1 MDPATVQALRDT
13 KQLLDDGIIT
23 EADFEAK
30 KAELLGLPARHSSND
45 FALSRP
51 IGAAVQEELG
61 QPVQSVLGQH
71 PAASMEQ
78 ELLPEESQLG
88 QPVQSILGQHPA
100 ASTEQEFLPEE
111 SMAPE
116 GEAPAGEVPPPV
128 GEIVA
133 VQPGAEEPPS
143 IEAWQHPERAALEAL
158 RTFFT
163 KLASLDGDG
172 STITKAEFAACC
184 ANPELG
190 PQISNQD
197 AVFDCARPAWK

>member
-1 MDPATVQALRDT
+1 MDPATVQALRDM

-30 KAELLGLPARHSSND
+30 KAELLGLPARHSNND

-51 IGAAVQEELG
+51 IGAAVQEQLG

-143 IEAWQHPERAALEAL
+143 IVA
-158 RTFFT
+158 
-163 KLASLDGDG
+163 
-172 STITKAEFAACC
+172 
-184 ANPELG
+184 
-190 PQISNQD
+190 
-197 AVFDCARPAWK
+197 